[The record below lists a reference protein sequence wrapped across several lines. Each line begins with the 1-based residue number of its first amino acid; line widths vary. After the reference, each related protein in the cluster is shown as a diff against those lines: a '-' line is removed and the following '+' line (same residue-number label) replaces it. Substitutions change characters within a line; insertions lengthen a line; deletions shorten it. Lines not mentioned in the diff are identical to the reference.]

1 MWSRHFPNISPVP
14 RIFGFYSLCGS
25 FLCSL
30 GGLSTYCK
38 PGLSDLLARFRPVI
52 LGGCRVH
59 CTHIVLIT
67 KQFEAQI
74 ARIPYPAFLLAL

>member
-1 MWSRHFPNISPVP
+1 MYPLRHIL
-14 RIFGFYSLCGS
+14 FGFYSLCGS

-52 LGGCRVH
+52 LGVCRVQY
-59 CTHIVLIT
+59 THIVPIT
-67 KQFEAQI
+67 KQFEARI
-74 ARIPYPAFLLAL
+74 ASIPYPASLLAL